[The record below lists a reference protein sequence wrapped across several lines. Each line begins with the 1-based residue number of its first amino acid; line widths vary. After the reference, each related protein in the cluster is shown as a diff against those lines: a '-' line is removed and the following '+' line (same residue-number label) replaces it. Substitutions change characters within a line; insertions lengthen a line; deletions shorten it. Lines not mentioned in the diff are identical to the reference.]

1 MIDVHHK
8 VPTAMLRS
16 TIFGITFAL
25 LAACGTESDSTSAPN
40 ENIVPEV
47 MPEMIFD
54 IADDRSV
61 DFAVE
66 TQGVVKPLH
75 ELSIQM
81 RVAGYLVD
89 HRVRDG
95 AVVKKGDVIMKLD
108 EGEFELSVTEA
119 QVNVDKALQAYEI
132 ERRSRQSS
140 GAAISESQDRLLR
153 NQYGVTAAELALERS
168 RLNMEYSELRAPFD
182 GVIHTQEILTEGMF
196 VGAGAS
202 YGLLLDQSIVSV
214 RLEVLSVEI
223 NSIRR
228 GMPVEVDVPG
238 GSRINCAVEA
248 VSPVVDDKTKTGQV
262 TARCNNATGLLK
274 RGMTVNARIR
284 VDSVKGTV
292 RVPRSAVLDRD
303 QRKVV
308 FKLKGNR
315 VEWIYVQPVAMNAQ
329 WAVLDIDTITPG
341 DTIAVDRHFTASHDL
356 RVTPRMRFAPVQENR
371 AAQGM

>member
-1 MIDVHHK
+1 MIEVHRWVTTH
-8 VPTAMLRS
+8 
-16 TIFGITFAL
+16 TIRIVLLGITCAV
-25 LAACGTESDSTSAPN
+25 LAACGSDSDTKSAPSDN
-40 ENIVPEV
+40 VVPEV

-54 IADDRSV
+54 VADDKAV
-61 DFAVE
+61 DFTVE

-75 ELSIQM
+75 ELSVQM
-81 RVAGYLVD
+81 RVGGYLTG
-89 HRVRDG
+89 HTIRDG
-95 AVVKKGDVIMKLD
+95 AVVKKGDVIMRLD

-119 QVNVDKALQAYEI
+119 QVNVDKAIQAYEI
-132 ERRSRQSS
+132 ERRSRQTS
-140 GAAISESQDRLLR
+140 GASISDSQEKQLR

-168 RLNMEYSELRAPFD
+168 RLNKEYSVLRAPFD
-182 GVIHTQEILTEGMF
+182 GVIHTQEILTEGMY
-196 VGAGAS
+196 VGAGVS
-202 YGLLLDQSIVSV
+202 YGLLLDQDIVSV

-238 GSRINCAVEA
+238 GSRINCTVES

-262 TARCNNATGLLK
+262 TARCNNASGQLK

-284 VDSVKGTV
+284 VNSVRGTV

-308 FKLKGNR
+308 FKLNGSR
-315 VEWIYVQPVAMNAQ
+315 VEWIYVQPLAMNSQ
-329 WAVLDIDTITPG
+329 WAVLEIETIAPG

-356 RVTPRMRFAPVQENR
+356 RVTPRMRFAPAQGSQP
-371 AAQGM
+371 AQGM

>member
-1 MIDVHHK
+1 MIDLHHW
-8 VPTAMLRS
+8 VQ
-16 TIFGITFAL
+16 TITIRIVLFGAVCAL
-25 LAACGTESDSTSAPN
+25 LAACGSESETNSKPS
-40 ENIVPEV
+40 ENVVPEV

-54 IADDRSV
+54 IADNRSV
-61 DFAVE
+61 DFTVE

-75 ELSIQM
+75 ELSVQM
-81 RVAGYLVD
+81 RVGGYLIG

-119 QVNVDKALQAYEI
+119 QVNVDKAMQAYEI

-140 GAAISESQDRLLR
+140 GATISESQERLLK

-168 RLNMEYSELRAPFD
+168 RLSKEYSELRAPFD
-182 GVIHTQEILTEGMF
+182 GVIHTQEILTEGMY
-196 VGAGAS
+196 VGAGVS
-202 YGLLLDQSIVSV
+202 YGLLLDQGIVSV

-238 GSRINCAVEA
+238 GSRINCTVEA
-248 VSPVVDDKTKTGQV
+248 VSPVIDDKTKTGQV
-262 TARCNNATGLLK
+262 TATCNNASGLLK

-284 VDSVKGTV
+284 VDSVRGTV

-308 FKLKGNR
+308 FKLNGNR
-315 VEWIYVQPVAMNAQ
+315 VEWIYVQPVAMNSQ
-329 WAVLDIDTITPG
+329 WAVLDIETIAPG

-356 RVTPRMRFAPVQENR
+356 RVTPRMRFAPVLGSQP
-371 AAQGM
+371 AQGM

>member
-1 MIDVHHK
+1 MIDMQ
-8 VPTAMLRS
+8 PGLRTS
-16 TIFGITFAL
+16 TIRIAIFGISFTML
-25 LAACGTESDSTSAPN
+25 VACSSKSDSPNETS

-54 IADDRSV
+54 IADNRSV
-61 DFAVE
+61 DFTVE

-75 ELSIQM
+75 ELSVQM
-81 RVAGYLVD
+81 RVGGYLIG
-89 HRVRDG
+89 HSIRDG

-119 QVNVDKALQAYEI
+119 QVNVDKALQSYEI
-132 ERRSRQSS
+132 ERHSRQSS
-140 GAAISESQDRLLR
+140 GSPISESQDRLLR
-153 NQYGVTAAELALERS
+153 NQYGVTAAELALQRS
-168 RLNMEYSELRAPFD
+168 QLSKEYSELRAPFD

-196 VGAGAS
+196 VGAGTS
-202 YGLLLDQSIVSV
+202 YGLLLDQGIVSV

-228 GMPVEVDVPG
+228 GMSVEVDVPG
-238 GSRINCAVEA
+238 GSRINCSIVA

-262 TARCNNATGLLK
+262 TARCNNTAGKLK
-274 RGMTVNARIR
+274 RGMTVNARIQ
-284 VDSVKGTV
+284 VDSVRGTV
-292 RVPRSAVLDRD
+292 RVPRSAILDRD

-315 VEWIYVQPVAMNAQ
+315 VEWIYVQPMAMNSQ
-329 WAVLDIDTITPG
+329 WAVLDIETITPG

-356 RVTPRMRFAPVQENR
+356 RVTPRIRFAPVQDSQP
-371 AAQGM
+371 AQGM

>member
-1 MIDVHHK
+1 MINMHHCISGGK
-8 VPTAMLRS
+8 ARLAL
-16 TIFGITFAL
+16 IGICCAV
-25 LAACGTESDSTSAPN
+25 LAACGSDSETNSAPS
-40 ENIVPEV
+40 ENYVPEV

-54 IADDRSV
+54 IADDRAV
-61 DFAVE
+61 DFTVE

-75 ELSIQM
+75 ELSVQM
-81 RVAGYLVD
+81 RVGGYLIG
-89 HRVRDG
+89 HKIRDG
-95 AVVKKGDVIMKLD
+95 SVVKKGDVIMKLD

-119 QVNVDKALQAYEI
+119 QVNLDKALQAYEI
-132 ERRSRQSS
+132 EKRSRQTS
-140 GAAISESQDRLLR
+140 GASISEAQDRLLR
-153 NQYGVTAAELALERS
+153 NQYGVTAAELALERA
-168 RLNMEYSELRAPFD
+168 RLNKEYSELRAPFD

-196 VGAGAS
+196 VGAGVS
-202 YGLLLDQSIVSV
+202 YGLLLDQGIVSV
-214 RLEVLSVEI
+214 RLEVLAIEI

-238 GSRINCAVEA
+238 GSRINCSVDA

-262 TARCNNATGLLK
+262 TARCNNASSLLK

-284 VDSVKGTV
+284 VNSVRGSV

-315 VEWIYVQPVAMNAQ
+315 VEWIYVQPIAMNSQ
-329 WAVLDIDTITPG
+329 WAVLEIDTITPG

-356 RVTPRMRFAPVQENR
+356 RVTPRLRFAPVQSSQP
-371 AAQGM
+371 APGM

>member
-1 MIDVHHK
+1 
-8 VPTAMLRS
+8 
-16 TIFGITFAL
+16 
-25 LAACGTESDSTSAPN
+25 
-40 ENIVPEV
+40 
-47 MPEMIFD
+47 MIFD

-66 TQGVVKPLH
+66 TQGVVKPIH

-81 RVAGYLVD
+81 RVAGYLVE

-95 AVVKKGDVIMKLD
+95 EVVKKGDLIMKLD
-108 EGEFELSVTEA
+108 EGEFDLSVAEA
-119 QVNVDKALQAYEI
+119 QVNVDKALQAYDI
-132 ERRSRQSS
+132 EKRSRQSS
-140 GAAISESQDRLLR
+140 GSTITESQDRLLR
-153 NQYGVTAAELALERS
+153 NQFGVTAAELALERS
-168 RLNMEYSELRAPFD
+168 RMNKEYSELRAPFD
-182 GVIHTQEILTEGMF
+182 GVIHTQEILTEGMY

-202 YGLLLDQSIVSV
+202 YGLLLDQGVVSV

-228 GMPVEVDVPG
+228 GMPVEMDVPG
-238 GSRINCAVEA
+238 GGRINCAVEA

-262 TARCNNATGLLK
+262 PARCNNASGRLK

-284 VDSVKGTV
+284 VDSVRGSV

-308 FKLKGNR
+308 FKLNGNR
-315 VEWIYVQPVAMNAQ
+315 VEWIYVQPVAMNSQ
-329 WAVLDIDTITPG
+329 WAVLDVDTIMPG

-356 RVTPRMRFAPVQENR
+356 RVTPRMRFAP
-371 AAQGM
+371 AQGNQTAEGM